1 MGHGG
6 WQGFID
12 EVTRALVVGRQAGDK
27 ILPKFFPPLGSSL
40 NRPAL
45 VLRALLWLAPCPEAE
60 IMCYDWARSY
70 PRAGGLSVLA
80 SSIAESV
87 LSGDFFTAKKLGFA
101 QQIVSGQAGGGNWGQ
116 SDAIVVKARNQVV
129 VEETERALAEGCRKI
144 MVLYGGLHM
153 QDLTSQLC
161 KRLDATRDIAG
172 WRTAWVVPT
181 KARQK
186 ANAAT
191 SPVPPRMTSAD
202 AAAGRLEQGQ
212 GQVGMLGDETNADG
226 MARWGPLGVAA
237 LAYVAVGAW
246 DWTDTVEALARELE
260 TGGPPLEAFGSALLV
275 FTLYVAR
282 HAYLY
287 YGLARWL
294 VQWEKKLF

>member
-1 MGHGG
+1 
-6 WQGFID
+6 
-12 EVTRALVVGRQAGDK
+12 
-27 ILPKFFPPLGSSL
+27 
-40 NRPAL
+40 
-45 VLRALLWLAPCPEAE
+45 
-60 IMCYDWARSY
+60 MCYDWARSY

-80 SSIAESV
+80 SAIAESV
-87 LSGDFFTAKKLGFA
+87 LSGDFWGGGGCVW
-101 QQIVSGQAGGGNWGQ
+101 VSFPRRGQAGGGNWGQ
-116 SDAIVVKARNQVV
+116 SDEIVVKARNQVV

-161 KRLDATRDIAG
+161 KQLGATQDIAG

-181 KARQK
+181 RARQK
-186 ANAAT
+186 TNAAT
-191 SPVPPRMTSAD
+191 SPVPPRMASAD

-246 DWTDTVEALARELE
+246 DWTDTVEALAR
-260 TGGPPLEAFGSALLV
+260 
-275 FTLYVAR
+275 
-282 HAYLY
+282 
-287 YGLARWL
+287 
-294 VQWEKKLF
+294 